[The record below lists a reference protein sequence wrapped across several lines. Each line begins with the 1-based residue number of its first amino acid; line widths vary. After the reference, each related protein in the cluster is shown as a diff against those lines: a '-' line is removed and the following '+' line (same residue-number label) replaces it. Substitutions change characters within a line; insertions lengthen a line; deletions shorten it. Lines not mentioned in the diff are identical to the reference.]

1 MYENDSIDGTDR
13 VLREFQRRN
22 SRVRILSSD
31 SFSSPSPTSQFGIW
45 DKKRFDA
52 MAKARDV
59 YLRKTLESYSDY
71 DYLVVVD
78 MHATLSW
85 NLEAFLESV
94 VRTSCSSCS
103 WDVMCANGM
112 YSENKRYYD
121 GLAYRPLG
129 FQEPLS
135 EWLKM
140 MHTVISSTFDSSQD
154 PMFQVQSCFG
164 GMAIYKIRTLLKAGC
179 SYLNVSSS
187 SSSSEDCEHIRLH
200 RCLQE
205 KVGANVI
212 LNTALELYR

>member
-1 MYENDSIDGTDR
+1 MYY
-13 VLREFQRRN
+13 EFC
-22 SRVRILSSD
+22 
-31 SFSSPSPTSQFGIW
+31 P
-45 DKKRFDA
+45 K
-52 MAKARDV
+52 
-59 YLRKTLESYSDY
+59 
-71 DYLVVVD
+71 YLV
-78 MHATLSW
+78 H
-85 NLEAFLESV
+85 
-94 VRTSCSSCS
+94 
-103 WDVMCANGM
+103 
-112 YSENKRYYD
+112 
-121 GLAYRPLG
+121 RPLG

-187 SSSSEDCEHIRLH
+187 SSSEDCEHIRLH